1 MDYKTLEPENQKATI
16 KALGNTTNFSANR
29 MALGLEEFVDSSTG
43 EVLLLENK
51 NGSYQKPFSP
61 TEYRFQKYLL
71 QSQAKKRLSG
81 VRSPTGKPYRVG
93 FCLRTI
99 QKSFDKESKLAKN
112 QVHILKNKESGKCHF
127 GGLLVCTSVWL
138 CPVCAAKITERRGKT
153 IQGAIDQHL
162 SGGGDLALLT
172 FTFPHDRSQALEFLL
187 KRFKAAENGFQK
199 TRAVLDI
206 KKKYG
211 FFEPIK
217 SLEITYGTAN
227 GWHPHSHQ
235 LWFFDKAVD
244 IKALKKELFP
254 HWVKYCIKRGLP
266 APSFEHGLDVIRG
279 NNSGD
284 YVAKMGW
291 SVAKEVSK
299 GHTKKGKK
307 GRFAPFDLLQA
318 DIEGID
324 WAAEKFREYAAA
336 TFGSQYI
343 SRFPK
348 LVERYGLDDSDDET
362 ICKQLEE
369 PAELL
374 GSLTPEQWRKVLK
387 FDLRAEVLTVA
398 ESRGFFALLTLLD
411 SLEKQVFPQLLS
423 G

>member
-1 MDYKTLEPENQKATI
+1 MDYKTTTAENQKASTG
-16 KALGNTTNFSANR
+16 ALGNTTNFSANHV
-29 MALGLEEFVDSSTG
+29 ALGLEEFVDSQTG
-43 EVLLLENK
+43 EVLLLENI
-51 NGSYQKPFSP
+51 NGTYEKPFSP

-71 QSQAKKRLSG
+71 QSQGKNRLSG

-93 FCLRTI
+93 FCLRAI
-99 QKSFDKESKLAKN
+99 QKSYDKESKLPKN
-112 QVHILKNKESGKCHF
+112 QVHILKNKETGKCHY
-127 GGLLVCTSVWL
+127 GGLLVCSSVWL

-153 IQGAIDQHL
+153 IQGAIDQHI

-172 FTFPHDRSQALEFLL
+172 FTFPHDRSQALDFLL

-235 LWFFDKAVD
+235 LWFFDKLVN
-244 IKALKKELFP
+244 IQTLKRELFP

-266 APSFEHGLDVIRG
+266 APSFQHGLDVIRG

-318 DIEGID
+318 DIEGVD
-324 WAAEKFREYAAA
+324 WAADKFREYAAA

-348 LVERYGLDDSDDET
+348 LVERYGLDDVDDET
-362 ICKQLEE
+362 ICQQSEE
-369 PAELL
+369 PAQLL

-398 ESRGFFALLTLLD
+398 ESRGFSSLLLLLD
-411 SLEKQVFPQLLS
+411 SLSVPIPSRSSS